1 MPYERPAEHASPHH
15 LESRPHARKE
25 GMVSSTAA
33 PTRKRP
39 PTISPGRRSFRPYL
53 LSIPAVL
60 VVVGILYPFFL
71 GAYYSFLN
79 YTAANPNPRF
89 VGLTNFQSVLSDPQF
104 WASVRVT
111 AIFAIA
117 ATVIETVLGV
127 GIALLLNRSSMIG
140 KVFEKVLIL
149 PLMIAPVIA
158 GTIWKLMF
166 NPQFGVLNHLFGLGT
181 FDWLS
186 KDTALW
192 SSILVDAWIYT
203 PFVAIL
209 VLAGIRSLPKEPF
222 EASDVDGAGWFY
234 MFRRLMLPMMWPY
247 ILVAVIFRF
256 MDCLKAFDLIYVLT
270 AGGPGLATR
279 TLQIGAYEDSIT
291 FQNFSRGST
300 YMFLLWVLVFIT
312 AKYLVGVLGKAQ
324 RRAAGAE
331 D

>member
-1 MPYERPAEHASPHH
+1 MTTTATPPRVTKRAEA
-15 LESRPHARKE
+15 
-25 GMVSSTAA
+25 
-33 PTRKRP
+33 P
-39 PTISPGRRSFRPYL
+39 PTVTPGRRRLRPYL
-53 LSIPAVL
+53 LSLPAVI
-60 VVVGILYPFFL
+60 VVIGILYPCFL
-71 GAYYSFLN
+71 GAYYSILN
-79 YTAANPNPRF
+79 YTASNPEPEVVWLANYR
-89 VGLTNFQSVLSDPQF
+89 SVLSDPQF
-104 WASVRVT
+104 WTSVRVT
-111 AIFAIA
+111 AVFAVV
-117 ATVIETVLGV
+117 ATVLETVLGV
-127 GIALLLNRSSMIG
+127 GVALLLNRASRVGS
-140 KVFEKVLIL
+140 VFEKVLIL

-166 NPQFGVLNHLFGLGT
+166 NPQFGVLNHVFGLGT

-186 KDTALW
+186 KDMALW

-222 EASDVDGAGWFY
+222 EASAVDGASWFY

-270 AGGPGLATR
+270 AGGPGMATR
-279 TLQIGAYEDSIT
+279 TLQIGAYEDSII

-300 YMFLLWVLVFIT
+300 YMFLLWILVFIT
-312 AKYLVGVLGKAQ
+312 ARYLVSVLGKAQ

>member
-1 MPYERPAEHASPHH
+1 VTTTATRPRGTGRTE
-15 LESRPHARKE
+15 
-25 GMVSSTAA
+25 T
-33 PTRKRP
+33 P
-39 PTISPGRRSFRPYL
+39 PTVTPGRRRLRPYI
-53 LSIPAVL
+53 LSLPAVL
-60 VVVGILYPFFL
+60 VVIGILYPFVL
-71 GAYYSFLN
+71 GAYYSILN
-79 YTAANPNPRF
+79 YTASNPNPHVVWFANYR
-89 VGLTNFQSVLSDPQF
+89 SVLSDPQF
-104 WASVRVT
+104 WTSVRVT
-111 AIFAIA
+111 AVFAVV
-117 ATVIETVLGV
+117 ATALETVLGV
-127 GIALLLNRSSMIG
+127 AVALLLNRASRVGS
-140 KVFEKVLIL
+140 VFEKVLIL

-158 GTIWKLMF
+158 GTVWKLMF
-166 NPQFGVLNHLFGLGT
+166 NPQFGVLNHIFRLGS

-186 KDTALW
+186 KDMALW

-209 VLAGIRSLPKEPF
+209 VLAGMRSLPKEPF
-222 EASDVDGAGWFY
+222 EASAVDGASWLY

-300 YMFLLWVLVFIT
+300 YMFLLWILIFIT
-312 AKYLVGVLGKAQ
+312 ARYLVSVLGKAQ

>member
-1 MPYERPAEHASPHH
+1 
-15 LESRPHARKE
+15 
-25 GMVSSTAA
+25 
-33 PTRKRP
+33 
-39 PTISPGRRSFRPYL
+39 
-53 LSIPAVL
+53 
-60 VVVGILYPFFL
+60 VVIGILYPFVL
-71 GAYYSFLN
+71 GAYYSILN
-79 YTAANPNPRF
+79 YTASNPNPHVVWFANYR
-89 VGLTNFQSVLSDPQF
+89 SVLSDPQF
-104 WASVRVT
+104 WTSVRVT
-111 AIFAIA
+111 AVFAIV
-117 ATVIETVLGV
+117 ATALETVLGV
-127 GIALLLNRSSMIG
+127 GVALLLNRASRVGS
-140 KVFEKVLIL
+140 VFEKVLIL

-158 GTIWKLMF
+158 GTVWKLMF
-166 NPQFGVLNHLFGLGT
+166 NPQFGVLNHIFGLGS

-186 KDTALW
+186 KNTALW

-209 VLAGIRSLPKEPF
+209 VLAGMRSLPKEPF
-222 EASDVDGAGWFY
+222 EASAVDGASWLY

-300 YMFLLWVLVFIT
+300 YMFLLWILIFIT
-312 AKYLVGVLGKAQ
+312 ARYLVSVLGKAQ